1 MKKVIPL
8 IFVFILLNSCNK
20 YDIAKCDFDDATQD
34 LLWLKDII
42 DEREANPTEEMFYCY
57 IVQAKLKGKVV
68 FIFED
73 CNPLIDKVS
82 FLLDCEGEPI
92 KNKDGENIGTGE
104 VGLEDQRIIWK
115 PDDFGCDL
123 NGDTVR

>member
-1 MKKVIPL
+1 MKRVILL
-8 IFVFILLNSCNK
+8 IFVFTFLSSCNK
-20 YDIAKCDFDDATQD
+20 YDIPKCDFDDATQD

-42 DEREANPTEEMFYCY
+42 DEREANPTEDMIYCY
-57 IVQAKLKGKVV
+57 IVQANLKRKAV

-73 CNPLIDKVS
+73 CNPEIDKFS

-92 KNKDGENIGTGE
+92 KNKDGENIRTGE
-104 VGLEDQRIIWK
+104 AGLKDERIIWK

-123 NGDTVR
+123 NGNTIR